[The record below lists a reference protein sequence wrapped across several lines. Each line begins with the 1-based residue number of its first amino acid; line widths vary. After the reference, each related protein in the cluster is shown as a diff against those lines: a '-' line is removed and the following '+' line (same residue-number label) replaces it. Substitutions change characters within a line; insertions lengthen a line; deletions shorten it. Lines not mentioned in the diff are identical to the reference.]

1 MNDPFKNEKPG
12 FKNREEELYKINLKD
27 QVKFMSKRHSYNG
40 KQKEVLNRLA
50 EGAVASNQSNKTTDV
65 TDGHFDDHRK
75 SQIGSSI
82 YDESIKT
89 NLDDAQISKLLSD
102 KQKLKQFRDLVIIQ
116 LKKNDIQQKII
127 ANEFQTGNNSDIVLP
142 KSNFKQ
148 CLQAIGAHLS
158 HEVS

>member
-102 KQKLKQFRDLVIIQ
+102 K
-116 LKKNDIQQKII
+116 
-127 ANEFQTGNNSDIVLP
+127 
-142 KSNFKQ
+142 
-148 CLQAIGAHLS
+148 
-158 HEVS
+158 